1 MKLSILP
8 LQELF
13 HDSTMQALDTF
24 AKAQGVRLYLVG
36 GSVRDLLLERQTTDF
51 DFTLSSDAIR
61 FAKAFAANIKATC
74 ITLEED
80 PPTARVIVKRD
91 DPSDHSQLTMDFAQ
105 FRAES
110 LTDDLPLRDLTINA
124 MAVVFEN
131 IASGTNQSHTSD
143 FQPIIDPCA
152 GMRDLEARRLRF
164 PSEGVILA
172 DPVRLLRIYRF
183 AAQLEFEI
191 SENAIA
197 LVRKH
202 RELLS
207 NVAVERRRDELMK
220 ILGVEKAR
228 PYLQQ
233 MEASGLLTQVLPS
246 IRGMC
251 IPWHLL
257 AAFEGAPIPL
267 PFRAYSE
274 EIGSYL
280 QEELGDGV
288 NRRSLIKISLLL
300 GDNSS
305 DIGKRLRLSRKAT
318 QFIKD
323 IISKYA
329 QFLKDVDAQL
339 THEQIIY
346 FLRTSMSHWWGVL
359 LYAAASRSLDSVV
372 LKQIADTY
380 YEHILPIQAQ
390 GRLLTGDDLI
400 QMFNL
405 KEGKQI
411 GNLLEQIEERQF
423 KGEIQTREE
432 AFAAIAAL
440 IRQSE

>member
-1 MKLSILP
+1 MKLSILT

-13 HDSTMQALDTF
+13 HDATMQALDTF
-24 AKAQGVRLYLVG
+24 AKARGIRLYLVG
-36 GSVRDLLLERQTTDF
+36 GSVRDLLLARQTADF

-91 DPSDHSQLTMDFAQ
+91 DPSDDSQLTMDFAQ
-105 FRAES
+105 FRAAS
-110 LTDDLPLRDLTINA
+110 LTDDLRLRDLTINA
-124 MAVVFEN
+124 MAVVFEDMG
-131 IASGTNQSHTSD
+131 AARDRAHKLD
-143 FQPIIDPCA
+143 LHRVIDPCG
-152 GMRDLEARRLRF
+152 GMRDLKTRLLQF
-164 PSEGVILA
+164 PSERVILA

-202 RELLS
+202 RELLP
-207 NVAVERRRDELMK
+207 NVAVERCRDELMK
-220 ILGVEKAR
+220 ILDVEKAH

-233 MEASGLLTQVLPS
+233 MEASGLLTHVLPS
-246 IRGMC
+246 VHGMC
-251 IPWHLL
+251 IPWHLIE
-257 AAFEGAPIPL
+257 AFEGAPIPL
-267 PFRAYSE
+267 PLRAYSE
-274 EIGSYL
+274 EISSYL

-288 NRRSLIKISLLL
+288 NRRSLIKLSLLL
-300 GDNSS
+300 GGNSS
-305 DIGKRLRLSRKAT
+305 DIGKHLRLSRKAT
-318 QFIKD
+318 QFVKGV
-323 IISKYA
+323 ISKYA
-329 QFLKDVDAQL
+329 QFLKDVDTQL

-346 FLRTSMSHWWGVL
+346 FLRVSASHWWGVL

-380 YEHILPIQAQ
+380 YEHILPIQEQ
-390 GRLLTGDDLI
+390 GRLITGDDLI
-400 QMFNL
+400 QVFNL

-432 AFAAIAAL
+432 AFAAVAAL

>member
-1 MKLSILP
+1 MKISILT

-24 AKAQGVRLYLVG
+24 AKARGIRLYLVG

-51 DFTLSSDAIR
+51 DFALSSDAIH

-74 ITLEED
+74 ITLEAE
-80 PPTARVIVKRD
+80 PPTARVIVKRYD
-91 DPSDHSQLTMDFAQ
+91 ASNDSPLTMDFAQ

-110 LTDDLPLRDLTINA
+110 LTDDLRLRDLTINA
-124 MAVVFEN
+124 MAVAFEN
-131 IASGTNQSHTSD
+131 IASGANQSHTSD
-143 FQPIIDPCA
+143 FQSIIDPCA
-152 GMRDLEARRLRF
+152 GMRDLEARRLQF

-202 RELLS
+202 RELLP

-220 ILGVEKAR
+220 ILGVEKAH

-233 MEASGLLTQVLPS
+233 MAASGLLTHVLPS
-246 IRGMC
+246 IRGTC
-251 IPWHLL
+251 IPWHLIK
-257 AAFEGAPIPL
+257 AFEGAPIPL
-267 PFRAYSE
+267 PLRTYSE

-288 NRRSLIKISLLL
+288 NRCSLIKLSLLL
-300 GDNSS
+300 GDNAS
-305 DIGKRLRLSRKAT
+305 DIGKHLRLSRKAT
-318 QFIKD
+318 QFIKG

-329 QFLKDVDAQL
+329 QFLKDVDTQL
-339 THEQIIY
+339 TREQIIY
-346 FLRTSMSHWWGVL
+346 FLRTSASHWWGVL
-359 LYAAASRSLDSVV
+359 LYAAASGSLDSVV

-380 YEHILPIQAQ
+380 YEHILPIQEQ
-390 GRLLTGDDLI
+390 GRLITGDDLI

-423 KGEIQTREE
+423 KGEIQTREG